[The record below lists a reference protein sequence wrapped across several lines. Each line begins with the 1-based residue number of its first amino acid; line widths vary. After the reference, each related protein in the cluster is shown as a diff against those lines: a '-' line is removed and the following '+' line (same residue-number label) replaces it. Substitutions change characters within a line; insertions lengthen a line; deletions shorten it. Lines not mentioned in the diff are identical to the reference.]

1 MMVTLYMMDM
11 AEKAIR
17 FWSPLP
23 TSWIE
28 KRKAIALLVFQKT
41 AGYL

>member
-1 MMVTLYMMDM
+1 MIEM
-11 AEKAIR
+11 AEKAMR
-17 FWSPLP
+17 FWSPFP
-23 TSWIE
+23 MSWIE

>member
-1 MMVTLYMMDM
+1 MIDM

-17 FWSPLP
+17 FWSPFP